1 MVLGTWRGM
10 QERTQPKEA
19 ESRSGSSK
27 LDAFRVED

>member
-10 QERTQPKEA
+10 QERARPKGQPA
-19 ESRSGSSK
+19 RTSSP